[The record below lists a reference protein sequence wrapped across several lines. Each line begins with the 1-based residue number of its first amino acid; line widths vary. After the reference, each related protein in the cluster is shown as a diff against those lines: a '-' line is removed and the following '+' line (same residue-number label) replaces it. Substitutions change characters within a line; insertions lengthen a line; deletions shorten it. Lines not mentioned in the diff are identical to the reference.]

1 MSKAQPIRPIQ
12 AAVPSVHSLLELPPV
27 LDLIAEYGKPLV
39 TDAVRMALAEL
50 RDLLAK
56 RGETALAETNEAS
69 VVARVKGRLAGL
81 TEASL
86 RPVFNL
92 TGTVLHT
99 NLGRAPLPDEAIQAV
114 AAVAS
119 GASNLEY
126 ALESGRRGDR
136 DSHLESQIC
145 RLTGAE
151 AATVVNNNAA
161 AVLLVLNSLALRKE
175 VLISRGELIEI
186 GGSFRIPDVMARAG
200 CKLREVGT
208 TNRTHLRDFAEALG
222 PRTALVLKVHTSNFS
237 IEGFNAAADES
248 DLATLT
254 KETNIPFVV
263 DLGSG
268 SLIDLE
274 QFGLPHEPTPGETLD
289 RGVDLVTFSGDKLL
303 GGPQCGIIAG
313 RADLLAKIK
322 KNPMKRALRVD
333 KMTIAALSV
342 MLRLYANPA
351 QVAQKIPA
359 LRLLA
364 RPESE
369 IRALAERLQPLVAI
383 RIKAAATVETVA
395 CNSQVGS
402 GALPVDALASAGLA
416 IRPKADKRG
425 SGAALKR
432 LAASFRDLP
441 LPVIGR
447 IHEGRFMLDLRVL
460 EDEDAFVQQL
470 QFLDIKGPGG
480 I

>member
-1 MSKAQPIRPIQ
+1 MNKTQPGRSIQ

-27 LDLIAEYGKPLV
+27 RDLISEYGKPLV
-39 TDAVRMALAEL
+39 LDVVRMALAEL
-50 RDLLAK
+50 RDLLASK
-56 RGETALAETNEAS
+56 GEAALVEINEAS
-69 VVARVKGRLAGL
+69 VVERVKGRL
-81 TEASL
+81 TDITKASL

-126 ALESGRRGDR
+126 DLEAGRRGDR

-145 RLTGAE
+145 RQTGAE

-175 VLISRGELIEI
+175 VLVSRGELIEI
-186 GGSFRIPDVMARAG
+186 GGSFRIPDIMARAG
-200 CKLREVGT
+200 CKLHEVGT
-208 TNRTHLRDFAEALG
+208 TNRTHLRDFDEALG
-222 PRTALVLKVHTSNFS
+222 PRSALILKAHTSNFS
-237 IEGFNAAADES
+237 IEGFSAAADEN
-248 DLATLT
+248 DLAELA
-254 KETNIPFVV
+254 KQANIPFVV

-274 QFGLPHEPTPGETLD
+274 QFGLPHEPTPRETLD

-313 RADLLAKIK
+313 REDLVAKIR

-342 MLRLYANPA
+342 MLGLYADPA
-351 QVAQKIPA
+351 RAVQKIPA

-364 RPESE
+364 RSESE
-369 IRALAERLQPLVAI
+369 IRTLAERLQPLVTA
-383 RIKAAATVETVA
+383 RMEAGTTVETVA
-395 CNSQVGS
+395 CKSQVGS
-402 GALPVDALASAGLA
+402 GALPVDALPSAGLA
-416 IRPKADKRG
+416 IRPKNTKRG

-432 LAASFRDLP
+432 LAAAFRGLP
-441 LPVIGR
+441 QPVIGR
-447 IHEGRFMLDLRVL
+447 IHDGRFILDLRVL
-460 EDEDAFVQQL
+460 EDEAGFARQL
-470 QFLDIKGPGG
+470 EFIDVKGPGG
-480 I
+480 K

>member
-12 AAVPSVHSLLELPPV
+12 AAVPSVNGLLELPAV
-27 LDLIAEYGKPLV
+27 VDLIADYGRPLV

-56 RGETALAETNEAS
+56 QGEAALAETNEES
-69 VVARVKGRLAGL
+69 VIARVKGRLSDLA
-81 TEASL
+81 EASL

-99 NLGRAPLPDEAIQAV
+99 NLGRASLPEEAIQAV
-114 AAVAS
+114 VAVAG

-126 ALESGRRGDR
+126 DLDSGRRGDR

-161 AVLLVLNSLALRKE
+161 AVLLVLNSLAARKE

-186 GGSFRIPDVMARAG
+186 GGSFRIPDVMTRAG

-208 TNRTHLRDFAEALG
+208 TNRTHLSDFAEALG
-222 PRTALVLKVHTSNFS
+222 PRTGLVLKVHTSNFS
-237 IEGFNAAADES
+237 IEGFNAAADEK
-248 DLATLT
+248 DLAALA
-254 KETNIPFVV
+254 KEAAIPFVV

-313 RADLLAKIK
+313 RADLLAKIR

-342 MLRLYANPA
+342 MLGLYANPVRA
-351 QVAQKIPA
+351 VQKIPA

-364 RPESE
+364 RPENE
-369 IRALAERLQPLVAI
+369 IRALAERLQPLVAG
-383 RIKAAATVETVA
+383 RIKSAAMVEIMA
-395 CNSQVGS
+395 CKSQVGS
-402 GALPVDALASAGLA
+402 GALPVDALASVGLA
-416 IRPKADKRG
+416 IRPKTDKRG

-432 LAASFRDLP
+432 MAEAFRNLP

-447 IHEGRFMLDLRVL
+447 IHEGRFVLDLRVL
-460 EDEDAFVQQL
+460 EDEDAFVEQL
-470 QFLDIKGPGG
+470 QFLDIKGPGDK
-480 I
+480 

>member
-1 MSKAQPIRPIQ
+1 MSKAQPIQ
-12 AAVPSVHSLLELPPV
+12 AAVPPVHSLLESPAV
-27 LDLIAEYGKPLV
+27 LDLIAEFGRPVV

-56 RGETALAETNEAS
+56 NGTAALAETNEAP
-69 VVARVKGRLAGL
+69 VIARVKARLADL

-86 RPVFNL
+86 RRVFNL

-114 AAVAS
+114 VAVAG

-126 ALESGRRGDR
+126 DLETGRRGDR
-136 DSHLESQIC
+136 DNHLETQIC

-186 GGSFRIPDVMARAG
+186 GDSFRIPDIMGRAG

-208 TNRTHLRDFAEALG
+208 TNRTHLRDFSEALG
-222 PRTALVLKVHTSNFS
+222 PRTGLLLKVHTSNFS
-237 IEGFNAAADES
+237 IEGFSAAADES
-248 DLATLT
+248 DLATLA
-254 KETNIPFVV
+254 KEADIPFVV

-268 SLIDLE
+268 SLIDIE

-289 RGVDLVTFSGDKLL
+289 RGIDLVTFSGDKLL

-313 RADLLAKIK
+313 RADLLAKIRR
-322 KNPMKRALRVD
+322 NPMKRALRTD
-333 KMTIAALSV
+333 KMTIAALSA
-342 MLRLYANPA
+342 MLGLYANPA
-351 QVAQKIPA
+351 RALQKIPA

-369 IRALAERLQPLVAI
+369 IRALAERLQPLVAASM
-383 RIKAAATVETVA
+383 KTSAMVEIVA

-416 IRPKADKRG
+416 IRPKTSKRG
-425 SGAALKR
+425 NGAALKH
-432 LAASFRDLP
+432 LAQAFRKLP
-441 LPVIGR
+441 LAVIGR
-447 IHEGRFMLDLRVL
+447 IHEGRFVLDLRVL
-460 EDEDAFVQQL
+460 EDEKTFIQQL
-470 QFLDIKGPGG
+470 QFLDKKGPGG
-480 I
+480 K

>member
-1 MSKAQPIRPIQ
+1 MGKAQTIRPIQ
-12 AAVPSVHSLLELPPV
+12 TAVPPVYSLLELPAV
-27 LDLIAEYGKPLV
+27 VDLIAEYGKPVV

-50 RDLLAK
+50 RSLLAK
-56 RGETALAETNEAS
+56 KGEAALSETNEAS
-69 VVARVKGRLAGL
+69 VIARVKGQLSDL

-86 RPVFNL
+86 RPVLNL

-99 NLGRAPLPDEAIQAV
+99 NLGRAQLPDEAIQAIV
-114 AAVAS
+114 AVAG

-126 ALESGRRGDR
+126 DLETGRRGER
-136 DSHLESQIC
+136 DSHLEAQIC

-161 AVLLVLNSLALRKE
+161 AVLLVLNSLATRKE
-175 VLISRGELIEI
+175 VLISRGELVEI

-200 CKLREVGT
+200 CKLCEVGT
-208 TNRTHLRDFAEALG
+208 TNRTHLRDFAEGLS

-237 IEGFNAAADES
+237 IEGFSASADEI
-248 DLATLT
+248 DLANLA
-254 KETNIPFVV
+254 KQADIPFVV

-268 SLIDLE
+268 SLIDLD

-313 RADLLAKIK
+313 RADLLAKIS

-333 KMTIAALSV
+333 KMTIAALSA

-351 QVAQKIPA
+351 RALQKIPT

-364 RPESE
+364 RPERD
-369 IRALAERLQPLVAI
+369 IRALAERLQPLVAA
-383 RIKAAATVETVA
+383 RVKASAMVEIVA

-416 IRPKADKRG
+416 IQPKTNKRG

-432 LAASFRDLP
+432 LAEAFRKLP

-447 IHEGRFMLDLRVL
+447 IHEGRFVLDLRVL
-460 EDEDAFVQQL
+460 EDEAAFAGQL
-470 QFLDIKGPGG
+470 QFLDIKGPGDK
-480 I
+480 

>member
-1 MSKAQPIRPIQ
+1 MSKAQPIQ
-12 AAVPSVHSLLELPPV
+12 AAVPSVHSLLELPAV
-27 LDLIAEYGKPLV
+27 LDLIAEFGRSLV

-56 RGETALAETNEAS
+56 KGAVALTETNEAS
-69 VVARVKGRLAGL
+69 VIARVKAQLCDL

-114 AAVAS
+114 VAVAG

-126 ALESGRRGDR
+126 DLATGRRGDR
-136 DSHLESQIC
+136 DNHFESQIC
-145 RLTGAE
+145 RLAGAE

-161 AVLLVLNSLALRKE
+161 AVMLVLNSLAMRKE

-186 GGSFRIPDVMARAG
+186 GDSFRIPDVMARAG

-222 PRTALVLKVHTSNFS
+222 SRTGLILKVHASNFS
-237 IEGFNAAADES
+237 IEGFSAAADES
-248 DLATLT
+248 DLATLA
-254 KETNIPFVV
+254 KEAGIPFVV

-268 SLIDLE
+268 SLIDID
-274 QFGLPHEPTPGETLD
+274 QFGLPHEPTPGETLK

-313 RADLLAKIK
+313 RADLLAKIR

-333 KMTIAALSV
+333 KMTIAALSA
-342 MLRLYANPA
+342 MLELYANPA
-351 QVAQKIPA
+351 RALQKIPA

-369 IRALAERLQPLVAI
+369 IRALAERLLPLVAD
-383 RIKAAATVETVA
+383 RVKASAMAEIVA

-416 IRPKADKRG
+416 IWPKARKRG
-425 SGAALKR
+425 NGAALKR
-432 LAASFRDLP
+432 LAQAFRNLP
-441 LPVIGR
+441 LAVIGR
-447 IHEGRFMLDLRVL
+447 IHEGRFVLDLRVL

-470 QFLDIKGPGG
+470 QFLDIGG
-480 I
+480 SSGK

>member
-1 MSKAQPIRPIQ
+1 MGKAQTIRPIQ
-12 AAVPSVHSLLELPPV
+12 AAVPPVHSLLELPAV
-27 LDLIAEYGKPLV
+27 VDLIAEYGKPVV

-50 RDLLAK
+50 RDLLAQK
-56 RGETALAETNEAS
+56 GEAALSETKEAS
-69 VVARVKGRLAGL
+69 VVARVKGQLSDL

-86 RPVFNL
+86 RPVLNL
-92 TGTVLHT
+92 TGTVLNT
-99 NLGRAPLPDEAIQAV
+99 NLGRAQLPDEAIQAV
-114 AAVAS
+114 VAVAG

-126 ALESGRRGDR
+126 DLETGRRGDR
-136 DSHLESQIC
+136 DSHLEAQIC

-161 AVLLVLNSLALRKE
+161 AVLLVLNSLAARKE

-200 CKLREVGT
+200 CKLKEVGT

-222 PRTALVLKVHTSNFS
+222 PRSALVLKVHTSNFS
-237 IEGFNAAADES
+237 IEGFSAAADES
-248 DLATLT
+248 DLATLA
-254 KETNIPFVV
+254 KEADIPFIV

-268 SLIDLE
+268 SLIDLD

-342 MLRLYANPA
+342 MLGLYANPVRA
-351 QVAQKIPA
+351 VQKIPA

-369 IRALAERLQPLVAI
+369 IRALAERLQPLVAS
-383 RIKAAATVETVA
+383 RIKSAAMVETVA
-395 CNSQVGS
+395 CKSQVGS

-416 IRPKADKRG
+416 IRPKTNKRG

-432 LAASFRDLP
+432 LAEAFRNLP

-447 IHEGRFMLDLRVL
+447 IHEGRFVLDLRVL

-470 QFLDIKGPGG
+470 QLLDIKGPGG
-480 I
+480 K